1 MKKLMIIV
9 CAVAIT
15 ALMGCG
21 KDGETGPQGEQ
32 GPAGANG
39 TNGVDGTNG
48 TNGTNGN
55 ANVKLFMFG
64 PTTFTSTDDNETY
77 NYPSS
82 VKTNMLDSSLVLY
95 YHKTSSSSA
104 WYATPGLGNGAN
116 YQTRAYT
123 FSSTRNFIIEIADA
137 DGSASDCRS
146 TIYRDS
152 YRSRHRCHNRETA
165 ESRHH
170 HPARRSR
177 HHRKTDW
184 RPYRRQR
191 SVHRAAGPDWQ
202 GLHL

>member
-9 CAVAIT
+9 WAVAIT

-137 DGSASDCRS
+137 DGSAYSGASRTFTSIKAIVVPAS
-146 TIYRDS
+146 TYTG
-152 YRSRHRCHNRETA
+152 SRNSGVNFNDYEATMKHF
-165 ESRHH
+165 
-170 HPARRSR
+170 
-177 HHRKTDW
+177 
-184 RPYRRQR
+184 
-191 SVHRAAGPDWQ
+191 
-202 GLHL
+202 GLPLD

>member
-15 ALMGCG
+15 ALMRCG

-64 PTTFTSTDDNETY
+64 PTTFTSADDNETY
-77 NYPSS
+77 NLPSA
-82 VKTNMLDSSLVLY
+82 VTTNMLDSSLVLY
-95 YHKTSSSSA
+95 YHKTSPTSA
-104 WYATPGLGNGAN
+104 WYATPGLGNSAQ

-123 FSSTRNFIIEIADA
+123 LSSSKTFIIEITNA
-137 DGSASDCRS
+137 DGSNYTGVSRTFTSIKAIIVPSSDYS
-146 TIYRDS
+146 GN
-152 YRSRHRCHNRETA
+152 RHSGVDFNNYEATMKHFGF
-165 ESRHH
+165 
-170 HPARRSR
+170 PL
-177 HHRKTDW
+177 D
-184 RPYRRQR
+184 
-191 SVHRAAGPDWQ
+191 
-202 GLHL
+202 